1 MPSLSG
7 IIFSKNTIS
16 PHGRKIGDGKRNSH
30 WIDRWWTGERDME
43 FLKDM
48 FHFLMERKKW
58 WLVPVILVLL
68 LIGALLV
75 FAGQSAVAPFIYT
88 LF

>member
-1 MPSLSG
+1 
-7 IIFSKNTIS
+7 
-16 PHGRKIGDGKRNSH
+16 
-30 WIDRWWTGERDME
+30 ME